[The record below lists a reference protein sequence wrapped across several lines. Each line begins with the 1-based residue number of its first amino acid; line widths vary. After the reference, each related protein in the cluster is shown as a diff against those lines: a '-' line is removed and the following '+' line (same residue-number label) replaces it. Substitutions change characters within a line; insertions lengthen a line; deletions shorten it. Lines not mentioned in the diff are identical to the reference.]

1 MEQTDIWSINP
12 STSDTFFK
20 TAATVT
26 GGVYPRALTLTNTDP
41 VVSKEG
47 AGYQIIITSGGNDS
61 GITFTIN
68 GAVVGELNNK
78 VPSAAATTAGVPEVI
93 QGVTGGTVTSAH
105 YYSRIDSIVVSA
117 AVGGATT
124 IAIGTTGALALPRCR
139 IKGFYIIGGTGTGSL
154 KANIWSYATGTAVDT
169 GNILDISTP
178 TGATLTQFLSLP
190 GQGILTGKQQ
200 NDYTVVTDDE
210 GAAVLTDYTLFC
222 G

>member
-12 STSDTFFK
+12 STSTTQFL
-20 TAATVT
+20 AATDVT
-26 GGVYPRALTLTNTDP
+26 GGVFPRALSLVAGSTPT
-41 VVSKEG
+41 VAKEG
-47 AGYQIIITSGGNDS
+47 AGYQLIFTCVGAVTS
-61 GITFTIN
+61 TFTIN

-139 IKGFYIIGGTGTGSL
+139 IKGFYIVGGGTAGSL
-154 KANIWSYATGTAVDT
+154 KANIWSFATGSAVDQ

-178 TGATLTQFLSLP
+178 AGATLTQFLSLP
-190 GQGILTGKQQ
+190 GQGILTGRQQ
-200 NDYTVVTDDE
+200 NDYAVVT
-210 GAAVLTDYTLFC
+210 AAVLTDYTLFC